1 MERTIL
7 IIDDDIN
14 IRKML
19 SILIKKNNLGKIVEE
34 LKSGDSA
41 VDEILFYNPDIVLID
56 LLLPVIDG
64 LEIIKLAKERG
75 YKGKFIMISQVE
87 DKDMISKAYEAGIL
101 FFINKPINEIEVI
114 NVIKGVS
121 YNIELENSISIV
133 KNAVFNMKTE
143 KEEVHSDNIDS
154 LISKIFIDL
163 GIAGD
168 MGSNDLKKVIKN
180 VINIKKTKNDQSYY
194 LQDIYEKIVEE
205 ESGKENLSSNKK
217 AFEQRIRRIIQ
228 KAFQTITELGVND
241 YSNIIFMEY
250 STILFDFSQIRQQMR
265 HIENHNEKSG
275 KINIK
280 KFIEGIIAKINLL

>member
-7 IIDDDIN
+7 IIDDDVN

-19 SILIKKNNLGKIVEE
+19 SILIKKNNLGKVVEE

-41 VDEILFYNPDIVLID
+41 VEEILFYNPDIVLID

-64 LEIIKLAKERG
+64 LEIIKLAKGRG
-75 YKGKFIMISQVE
+75 YTGKFIMISQVE

-101 FFINKPINEIEVI
+101 FFINKPINDIEVI
-114 NVIKGVS
+114 NVIKGVC

-133 KNAVFNMKTE
+133 KNAVFNMRAN
-143 KEEVHSDNIDS
+143 KEEVHSDNIDN

-241 YSNIIFMEY
+241 YSNIIFLEY